1 MKAKDLKNS
10 ILQMAV
16 EGKLVPQ
23 DPNDEPASVLLER
36 IREEKH
42 RLIAEGKAKFP
53 KGGESIIYTAS
64 DGSPYEKRVDAK
76 ERVLSDECIVDEVP
90 FSIPATWS
98 WVRMETILTFVNG
111 RAYKKSELLDHGK
124 YRVLR
129 VGNLFTN
136 TSWYYSDLELDSS
149 KYCHYGDLLYA
160 WSASF
165 GPTIWTGGECIFH
178 YHIWRVEHS
187 KLLDRAYL
195 YWALLQDVTRVKS
208 ATTGSAMIH
217 VSMEHMKPR
226 LLPLPPLAEQR
237 RIAERVAELMPL
249 VDEYGELEDARVR
262 LEAALPGRLRR
273 SVLREAVQG
282 RMVPQDPSDEPA
294 SALLARI
301 RAERRELAAEG
312 ETKLPKGGDS
322 VIFTGSD
329 GRRYE
334 KRVDAR
340 GRESEPVCIED
351 EIPFEI
357 PEGWAWARLGLLCD
371 FGKCSNVEYSS
382 VKQGVWSLDLEDIE
396 KDTGRIIRK
405 KRKQADEKGSVK
417 HTFSAGTVLYSK
429 LRPYL
434 NKVVLAD
441 EGGVCTSEIL
451 PLSFRG
457 VIPKYAQI
465 VMMSPQ
471 FVNYA
476 KAHSYGVKMPRLG
489 TADGSNFLLPVPP
502 LNEQRC
508 IVEKISEYW
517 SFTSQ

>member
-1 MKAKDLKNS
+1 M
-10 ILQMAV
+10 
-16 EGKLVPQ
+16 
-23 DPNDEPASVLLER
+23 
-36 IREEKH
+36 
-42 RLIAEGKAKFP
+42 
-53 KGGESIIYTAS
+53 
-64 DGSPYEKRVDAK
+64 DAK

-90 FSIPATWS
+90 FELPEGWCWARLETMTMIMNGDRGKSYPAKSKLHESGIP
-98 WVRMETILTFVNG
+98 FVSALNIENG
-111 RAYKKSELLDHGK
+111 RVTESSMLYLSEGQYQALRAGKLKKGDSVFCIRGSLGKHGVFPFERGAIASSLVIVRPVSSDLLNTQYIELLFDSPVTTQEIKRYNNGTAQP
-124 YRVLR
+124 
-129 VGNLFTN
+129 NLAARDFQTF
-136 TSWYYSDLELDSS
+136 
-149 KYCHYGDLLYA
+149 LY
-160 WSASF
+160 
-165 GPTIWTGGECIFH
+165 
-178 YHIWRVEHS
+178 
-187 KLLDRAYL
+187 
-195 YWALLQDVTRVKS
+195 
-208 ATTGSAMIH
+208 
-217 VSMEHMKPR
+217 
-226 LLPLPPLAEQR
+226 PLPPLAEQR